1 MKQGINIYLL
11 NITTFCCDIE
21 QLIRTAKY
29 KHTLKVKADYKSK
42 KTMNKYNS
50 GDVYVHEL

>member
-29 KHTLKVKADYKSK
+29 KHTLKVIEDSKLK
-42 KTMNKYNS
+42 KTMIKYYL
-50 GDVYVHEL
+50 GDVDVDEI